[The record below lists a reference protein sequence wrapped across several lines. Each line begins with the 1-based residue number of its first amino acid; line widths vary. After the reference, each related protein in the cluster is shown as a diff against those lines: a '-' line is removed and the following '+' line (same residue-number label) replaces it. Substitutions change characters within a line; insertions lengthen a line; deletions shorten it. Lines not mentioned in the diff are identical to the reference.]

1 MKEEVTK
8 VAKILN
14 TILNQQG
21 FEYKKNAIL
30 QTLEDFESSTMREI
44 QRDLDNDDYEDIEDM
59 TKNLNVY
66 IDLKNLINE
75 NSNDKA
81 EFENAY
87 NKIINTY
94 EYYEQKY
101 IRELEFRNSE
111 QRKNYIETIMS
122 PLILISLYFEE
133 DKKQILIN
141 KK

>member
-1 MKEEVTK
+1 MKEGVTK

-66 IDLKNLINE
+66 IDLKKKSFNFNIVGQ
-75 NSNDKA
+75 SN
-81 EFENAY
+81 
-87 NKIINTY
+87 
-94 EYYEQKY
+94 
-101 IRELEFRNSE
+101 
-111 QRKNYIETIMS
+111 
-122 PLILISLYFEE
+122 
-133 DKKQILIN
+133 
-141 KK
+141 